1 MVTFLCGQKDALHI
15 TKVPVV
21 KQSDFKAKKL
31 MILVLRK
38 KMAKG
43 YVYIN
48 NYIITKKQ
56 IEKLKTNINVHFIIP
71 KVLKNSTK
79 LRNQLIC
86 ESIQ

>member
-1 MVTFLCGQKDALHI
+1 
-15 TKVPVV
+15 
-21 KQSDFKAKKL
+21 
-31 MILVLRK
+31 
-38 KMAKG
+38 MAKG
-43 YVYIN
+43 YIYIN
-48 NYIITKKQ
+48 NYIIKKKE